1 MKEYALLP
9 SCVSRERE
17 CANRE
22 CKIMFSPKNDKAKFH
37 CKGCKDREGY
47 LRLQDKHSKE
57 FEWFKI
63 FLYNIKVIEKLVEL
77 GYEFVTDE
85 VLSSHRFNKKVG
97 MFPVNLAGI
106 GTAVLY
112 GKYYLLRIEKEKFQI
127 IKNEED
133 GSN

>member
-1 MKEYALLP
+1 MKEYPVLT
-9 SCVSRERE
+9 SFIRKERE
-17 CANRE
+17 CGNRE

-37 CKGCKDREGY
+37 RKECKDREYY
-47 LRLQDKHSKE
+47 LRLQDKNSKE

-85 VLSSHRFNKKVG
+85 VLNSHKFNKKVG

>member
-1 MKEYALLP
+1 
-9 SCVSRERE
+9 
-17 CANRE
+17 
-22 CKIMFSPKNDKAKFH
+22 
-37 CKGCKDREGY
+37 
-47 LRLQDKHSKE
+47 
-57 FEWFKI
+57 
-63 FLYNIKVIEKLVEL
+63 VEL